1 MSYLVLAR
9 KHRPQTFEEV
19 VGQEHVTRTLQNA
32 IGTDR
37 VAHALLFAGPRGV
50 GKTSVA
56 RIMAKAMN
64 CETGPT
70 PSPCNRC
77 ERCKEI
83 TDGIAIDVFE
93 IDGASNRGI
102 DEVRELRE
110 NTKYMPSQSR
120 YKVYIIDEVHML
132 TDPAFNALLKTLEE
146 PPGHVLFFFATT
158 EPHKLPITI
167 LSRCQRHNFKRI
179 GPAPIADSLERICRD
194 ASFSISPAGLR
205 LISAKASG
213 SMRDA
218 LSLLDQVMTYGQDG
232 VTDQEVLESLGGI
245 DQAVLSR
252 LSATLLSGETVSALS
267 ILEDLYN
274 HGQDIRQVY
283 TKLLEHFRNMLIVK
297 MGCTGGSLEDLHDH
311 ELDDMRKQLETV
323 SVETVHQMFT
333 LLFESESTIKFSSQP
348 KIALEA
354 ALIKLSQSQR
364 ISSFDEII
372 DKLDHFSKTL
382 EEKGTPLKE
391 QTPDPP
397 PGVETPLASVEEVSP
412 PEEESSDVGVEHY
425 GSLQQTWQGL
435 LAAFGRHSKP
445 LVPCLEKA
453 ELTKIGEDFL
463 EIAVQSNSFFT
474 SRLKEERTLN
484 TMKEICQDFFKRDM
498 RIKLLELEKAEQDGV
513 AAGTDKGQE
522 GHQLKRDALNHPIVT
537 DALEIFN
544 GKVVDVKI
552 L

>member
-1 MSYLVLAR
+1 
-9 KHRPQTFEEV
+9 
-19 VGQEHVTRTLQNA
+19 
-32 IGTDR
+32 
-37 VAHALLFAGPRGV
+37 
-50 GKTSVA
+50 
-56 RIMAKAMN
+56 
-64 CETGPT
+64 
-70 PSPCNRC
+70 
-77 ERCKEI
+77 
-83 TDGIAIDVFE
+83 
-93 IDGASNRGI
+93 
-102 DEVRELRE
+102 
-110 NTKYMPSQSR
+110 
-120 YKVYIIDEVHML
+120 L

-146 PPGHVLFFFATT
+146 PPGHVRFFFATT

-179 GPAPIADSLERICRD
+179 GPAAIADSLEQICKD

-218 LSLLDQVMTYGQDG
+218 LSLLDQVMTYGQEG

-267 ILEDLYN
+267 ILEDLYD
-274 HGQDIRQVY
+274 HGQDIKQVY
-283 TKLLEHFRNMLIVK
+283 IKLLEHFRNMLIVK
-297 MGCTGGSLEDLHDH
+297 MGYTAGSLEDLHGH
-311 ELDDMRKQLETV
+311 ELEDMKKQLETV

-364 ISSFDEII
+364 ISSFDQII
-372 DKLDHFSKTL
+372 DKLDHFAKTL
-382 EEKGTPLKE
+382 EENGTPLKE
-391 QTPDPP
+391 STPDPQ
-397 PGVETPLASVEEVSP
+397 PGVPPSLPSVEEVTP
-412 PEEESSDVGVEHY
+412 PEEENSEEENADVGVEHY
-425 GSLQQTWQGL
+425 GSLKQTWQEL

-445 LVPCLEKA
+445 LVPCLETA

-484 TMKEICQDFFKRDM
+484 TMKEICQDFFKRNM
-498 RIKLLELEKAEQDGV
+498 RIKLLELEKAEQGGV
-513 AAGTDKGQE
+513 AADTDKDQE